1 MCGGPE
7 RSPTSA
13 RPEDTLSSTDKAGPG
28 PPAEG
33 LSVDAIRELLE
44 LDLRDIVVDAALM
57 YRMCTDD
64 WQRGCGVGAE
74 AVGLFIHSPPSDR
87 AIRFSRTTVGL
98 VLLICP
104 RVGVPRGRGPAVVQS
119 SGNRP
124 RDP

>member
-1 MCGGPE
+1 M
-7 RSPTSA
+7 
-13 RPEDTLSSTDKAGPG
+13 LSSTDKARPG

-44 LDLRDIVVDAALM
+44 LDLGDIVVDAALM
-57 YRMCTDD
+57 YQTCTDD
-64 WQRGCGVGAE
+64 RQRGCGVGAE

-87 AIRFSRTTVGL
+87 AIWFSRTTVGL

-104 RVGVPRGRGPAVVQS
+104 RGRGPAVVQS
-119 SGNRP
+119 LGNRP